1 MKIRENVVRCKVME
15 ETTNG
20 AKEEKNIY
28 EYNKYPKNVRQIG
41 VPLPGQKIY
50 LEDYVITYLKQCFV
64 HAQEPVVV
72 LLLGKY
78 GEQEAKEAVF
88 LYGAMA
94 LEEEKILEKGGI
106 EQETWDQVHQ
116 SIAEN
121 FPEAQVLGWAC
132 GVPMWSSNV
141 DSQVRR
147 LQKKEFA
154 RENRTL
160 FLWDL
165 SEKEEKIFLWQR
177 SMLKEM
183 SGYYVY
189 FEKNPQMQNF
199 MLDSTEPESIDGDY
213 KDTVTVSM
221 RHVIEEKEEH
231 KKNMQ
236 LLAYCGAVA
245 AGIALLFG
253 VHTMLDSTARIRKME
268 QTVDTLTEYV
278 GKQQEDVAAMSRQA
292 QNTEDTVKEIPR
304 QSAESVQTTD
314 ASSRRKTM
322 ELAGEAV
329 QQGDENAGTAQS
341 GADKQDKEEIDTKT
355 SPENGTDQK
364 QKPTGAGKS
373 VAGTESKQSAG
384 SRAKKTSIGS
394 GTQSYIVRKG
404 DTLSQIVWRQY
415 HDLSYEKKI
424 KKANGLKDADAIY
437 EGQCIVLPD
446 YK

>member
-1 MKIRENVVRCKVME
+1 ME

-314 ASSRRKTM
+314 ASSRRKTT
-322 ELAGEAV
+322 EQAGEAV
-329 QQGDENAGTAQS
+329 QQGDENAGRAQS

-364 QKPTGAGKS
+364 PTGAGKS
-373 VAGTESKQSAG
+373 AAGTESKQSAG

>member
-1 MKIRENVVRCKVME
+1 ME

-28 EYNKYPKNVRQIG
+28 EYNNYPKNVRQIG

-245 AGIALLFG
+245 DGIALLFG

-278 GKQQEDVAAMSRQA
+278 GKQQEDVARHV
-292 QNTEDTVKEIPR
+292 E
-304 QSAESVQTTD
+304 
-314 ASSRRKTM
+314 
-322 ELAGEAV
+322 
-329 QQGDENAGTAQS
+329 
-341 GADKQDKEEIDTKT
+341 
-355 SPENGTDQK
+355 
-364 QKPTGAGKS
+364 TGAEYRGHCEGDS
-373 VAGTESKQSAG
+373 ETE
-384 SRAKKTSIGS
+384 
-394 GTQSYIVRKG
+394 
-404 DTLSQIVWRQY
+404 
-415 HDLSYEKKI
+415 
-424 KKANGLKDADAIY
+424 
-437 EGQCIVLPD
+437 C
-446 YK
+446 

>member
-314 ASSRRKTM
+314 ASSRRKTT
-322 ELAGEAV
+322 EQAGEAV

-341 GADKQDKEEIDTKT
+341 GGDKQDKEEIDTKT

-364 QKPTGAGKS
+364 PTGAGKS
-373 VAGTESKQSAG
+373 AAGTESKQSAG

>member
-1 MKIRENVVRCKVME
+1 ME

-121 FPEAQVLGWAC
+121 FPEAQVLVWAC

-314 ASSRRKTM
+314 ASSRRKTT
-322 ELAGEAV
+322 EQAGEAV
-329 QQGDENAGTAQS
+329 QQGDENAGIAQS
-341 GADKQDKEEIDTKT
+341 GADKQDKEEIDKKT

-364 QKPTGAGKS
+364 PTGAGKS
-373 VAGTESKQSAG
+373 AAGTESKQSAG

>member
-1 MKIRENVVRCKVME
+1 ME

-314 ASSRRKTM
+314 ASSRRKTT
-322 ELAGEAV
+322 EQAGEVV

-341 GADKQDKEEIDTKT
+341 GADKRDKEEIDTKT

-364 QKPTGAGKS
+364 PTGAGKS
-373 VAGTESKQSAG
+373 AAGTESKQSAG

>member
-1 MKIRENVVRCKVME
+1 
-15 ETTNG
+15 
-20 AKEEKNIY
+20 
-28 EYNKYPKNVRQIG
+28 
-41 VPLPGQKIY
+41 
-50 LEDYVITYLKQCFV
+50 
-64 HAQEPVVV
+64 
-72 LLLGKY
+72 
-78 GEQEAKEAVF
+78 
-88 LYGAMA
+88 
-94 LEEEKILEKGGI
+94 
-106 EQETWDQVHQ
+106 
-116 SIAEN
+116 
-121 FPEAQVLGWAC
+121 
-132 GVPMWSSNV
+132 MWSSNV

-314 ASSRRKTM
+314 ASSRRKTT

-364 QKPTGAGKS
+364 PTGAGKS
-373 VAGTESKQSAG
+373 AAGTESKQSAG

>member
-1 MKIRENVVRCKVME
+1 ME

-189 FEKNPQMQNF
+189 FEKNP
-199 MLDSTEPESIDGDY
+199 P
-213 KDTVTVSM
+213 
-221 RHVIEEKEEH
+221 
-231 KKNMQ
+231 
-236 LLAYCGAVA
+236 
-245 AGIALLFG
+245 
-253 VHTMLDSTARIRKME
+253 
-268 QTVDTLTEYV
+268 
-278 GKQQEDVAAMSRQA
+278 A
-292 QNTEDTVKEIPR
+292 Q
-304 QSAESVQTTD
+304 
-314 ASSRRKTM
+314 
-322 ELAGEAV
+322 
-329 QQGDENAGTAQS
+329 
-341 GADKQDKEEIDTKT
+341 
-355 SPENGTDQK
+355 
-364 QKPTGAGKS
+364 
-373 VAGTESKQSAG
+373 
-384 SRAKKTSIGS
+384 
-394 GTQSYIVRKG
+394 
-404 DTLSQIVWRQY
+404 
-415 HDLSYEKKI
+415 
-424 KKANGLKDADAIY
+424 
-437 EGQCIVLPD
+437 
-446 YK
+446 

>member
-314 ASSRRKTM
+314 ASSRRKTT
-322 ELAGEAV
+322 EQAGEVV
-329 QQGDENAGTAQS
+329 QQGDENAGIAQS

-364 QKPTGAGKS
+364 PTGAGKS
-373 VAGTESKQSAG
+373 AAGTESKQSAG

>member
-1 MKIRENVVRCKVME
+1 ME

-132 GVPMWSSNV
+132 GVPVWSSNV

-314 ASSRRKTM
+314 ASSRRKTT
-322 ELAGEAV
+322 EQAGEVV

-341 GADKQDKEEIDTKT
+341 GADKRDKEEIDTKT

-364 QKPTGAGKS
+364 PTGAGKS
-373 VAGTESKQSAG
+373 AAGTESKQSAG

>member
-1 MKIRENVVRCKVME
+1 ME

-253 VHTMLDSTARIRKME
+253 VHTMLDSTARIRQME

-314 ASSRRKTM
+314 ASSRRKTT
-322 ELAGEAV
+322 EQAGEAV
-329 QQGDENAGTAQS
+329 QQGHENAGTAQS
-341 GADKQDKEEIDTKT
+341 GADKQDKKEIDTKT

-364 QKPTGAGKS
+364 PTGAGKS
-373 VAGTESKQSAG
+373 AAGTESKQSAG
-384 SRAKKTSIGS
+384 SRAEKTSIGS

>member
-20 AKEEKNIY
+20 AKEEKNTY

-314 ASSRRKTM
+314 ASSRRKTT
-322 ELAGEAV
+322 EQAGEAV
-329 QQGDENAGTAQS
+329 QQGDENAGIAQS
-341 GADKQDKEEIDTKT
+341 GADKQDKEEIDKKT

-364 QKPTGAGKS
+364 PTGAGKS
-373 VAGTESKQSAG
+373 AAGTESKQSAG